1 MSNKIKVQKNRNFS
15 FRRVEGILQQQIK
28 YSGKFS
34 KDRRRSINLMP
45 SNGNDGEKIISL
57 IELNSE
63 EDTVYGLLI
72 QVLLNILLLT

>member
-1 MSNKIKVQKNRNFS
+1 
-15 FRRVEGILQQQIK
+15 
-28 YSGKFS
+28 
-34 KDRRRSINLMP
+34 MP